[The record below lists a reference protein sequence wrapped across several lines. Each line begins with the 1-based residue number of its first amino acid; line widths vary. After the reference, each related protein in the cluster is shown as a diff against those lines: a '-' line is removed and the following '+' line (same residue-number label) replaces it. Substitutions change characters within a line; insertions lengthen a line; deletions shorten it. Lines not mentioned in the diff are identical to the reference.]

1 MSLLPINRPWSHVP
15 DIRVMEYP
23 VVHNFG
29 FVITKIDPSVQ
40 YTVRVFHNNTICAEV
55 ELVDVNTFVET
66 PADQTNSFEFKII
79 SGPIN
84 ATQTVWVSQ
93 ITTKSFIANSQH
105 TVSAVCK
112 LGEEFTHNGI
122 TYPPNPNKLRFVC
135 DYKDYL
141 IDEDGVFKISID
153 IQDHEF
159 LPSTSS
165 QKMLKVKVDSKD
177 CYLFRSNIFSIPDHV
192 QGYGVMIPR
201 QTKRHSGRQVNTSD
215 RLAREFEQSRLKIL
229 PKIDIDRPFLFIKKV
244 KSIWDYHFFIHD
256 SIYFSYMSS
265 LAFRLNMLE
274 ILKNEI

>member
-1 MSLLPINRPWSHVP
+1 
-15 DIRVMEYP
+15 MEYP

-265 LAFRLNMLE
+265 LAVRLNMLE
-274 ILKNEI
+274 ILKK